1 MALWAAAVL
10 DRLTGKAVAQDVEK
24 GTAVVLELD
33 IDPVQPDG
41 ERLETRVLTPVGGW
55 VQLKEDPQPQV
66 RVAFGFVM
74 WNPASF
80 SPSL

>member
-1 MALWAAAVL
+1 
-10 DRLTGKAVAQDVEK
+10 
-24 GTAVVLELD
+24 
-33 IDPVQPDG
+33 
-41 ERLETRVLTPVGGW
+41 VLTPVGGW

>member
-1 MALWAAAVL
+1 V
-10 DRLTGKAVAQDVEK
+10 
-24 GTAVVLELD
+24 ELD
-33 IDPVQPDG
+33 VDPVQPDAQCILG
-41 ERLETRVLTPVGGW
+41 QARRALGDL